1 MNPEPTSSAAAR
13 PGNPRIRSFA
23 AVARLHG
30 SLALLASAAAT
41 VTGLSGCASTTRDS
55 PPPGQA
61 LIDATPDPDRRDRID
76 GIHLVSV
83 NGLRT
88 SGTETALVPGRNTV
102 KVGFRW
108 PQGGSQEVDLQFH
121 AVAGSTYIIQ
131 YEVFPPYANR
141 MGEPTDLEQRA
152 GDVAG
157 LAEGSGEAML
167 LVGPPALALW
177 SAGFL
182 KRGANEAAEH
192 RKPAH
197 YIDLIVVCRQNAE
210 GIVRRVRAYPDG
222 RVDAAPWAA
231 HAQMK
236 APR

>member
-1 MNPEPTSSAAAR
+1 MKPPPAASFEGPGSAHSFIG
-13 PGNPRIRSFA
+13 PIRS
-23 AVARLHG
+23 
-30 SLALLASAAAT
+30 SIPLALLAGCALA
-41 VTGLSGCASTTRDS
+41 GLSSCATTTHDA
-55 PPPGQA
+55 PPPGRAQ
-61 LIDATPDPDRRDRID
+61 IDATPDPDRRDRID

-83 NGLRT
+83 NGT
-88 SGTETALVPGRNTV
+88 PVHGTQTALTPGRNTV
-102 KVGFRW
+102 RIGFRW
-108 PQGGSQEVDLQFH
+108 PQGGHQKVDLEFY

-131 YEVFPPYANR
+131 YEVYPPYANR
-141 MGEPTDLEQRA
+141 MGEPTDLEHRA
-152 GDVAG
+152 GEVAG
-157 LAEGSGEAML
+157 LSQGSGEAML

-177 SAGFL
+177 GAGFM

-197 YIDLIVVCRQNAE
+197 YIDLMVLCRQNSE

-231 HAQMK
+231 HAQMR